1 MFALCAVLLIFF
13 GIKKLAHTPM
23 EKQTRLMMDTYVT
36 IYARGP
42 KKPASRAIEAAL
54 DRMEEVD
61 KKFSIQNKNSPLYAF
76 NHQDIPITDNEILY
90 VVQKAMEISAATKG
104 AFDITISPLLELW
117 GFYEKS
123 PKVPAEE
130 DIKICL
136 KDIGYKFL
144 IIKDGTLYKTNKN
157 VRVDCGAIAKGY
169 AIGQA
174 LQTLKNKGIN
184 SAIIDAGGDVY
195 ALGKKKNALWKVG
208 IRNPQNN
215 DMLGYLEVEDMAVVG
230 SGDYERYFIENGKRY
245 HHIFDPKTGYP
256 TEDLSGITVI
266 HPDPM
271 LADAWATALFV
282 LGHEKGLK
290 IAEQLPKINVVMI
303 TSANEILYS
312 SQLKKM
318 LTIISK

>member
-1 MFALCAVLLIFF
+1 
-13 GIKKLAHTPM
+13 
-23 EKQTRLMMDTYVT
+23 MMDTYVT

-42 KKPASRAIEAAL
+42 EKLTSRAIQAAL
-54 DRMEEVD
+54 DRMGEVD
-61 KKFSIQNKNSPLYAF
+61 KKFSIQNQNSPLYAF
-76 NHQDIPITDNEILY
+76 NYQDIPITDKEILY
-90 VVQKAMEISAATKG
+90 VVQKAMEISEATKG
-104 AFDITISPLLELW
+104 AFDITVSPLLELW

-130 DIKICL
+130 DIKSCL

-144 IIKDGTLYKTNKN
+144 VIKDGRLCKTNKN
-157 VRVDCGAIAKGY
+157 VRIDCGAIAKGY

-174 LQTLKNKGIN
+174 LQTLKNEGIN
-184 SAIIDAGGDVY
+184 SALIDAGGDVY
-195 ALGKKKNALWKVG
+195 ALGKKGNTLWKVG
-208 IRNPQNN
+208 IRNPQND

-230 SGDYERYFIENGKRY
+230 SGDYERYFMENGKRY